1 VASAQTTEAQ
11 AAPASFESLH
21 LFLEE
26 VGRYKLLTA
35 AEELML
41 SKRVEAGDRGARRRM
56 IEANLR
62 LVVSIAKRYRGHGV
76 PLLDLIQEGTL
87 GLDRAVDGFDWR
99 RGYKFSTYATWW
111 IRQSVQR
118 AIARNARTIRIP
130 EHIVE
135 RQVIL
140 DGAGRRLGAE
150 LGREP
155 THAELAE
162 ETGISLAHVRE
173 ARAAVRASVSL
184 NQHLADDGDNEG
196 ELGDL
201 FADDDATDP
210 FHEAA
215 EAWRRESIRAALCV
229 LPDRERHIIDL
240 RFGFEGECWTL
251 EAIGQELGLTRER
264 VRQLEAHA
272 LARLRRSLRKHL
284 RAIEDA

>member
-1 VASAQTTEAQ
+1 MQAQTRRAEA
-11 AAPASFESLH
+11 ATTSFESLH
-21 LFLEE
+21 LFLEG

-35 AEELML
+35 VEELTL
-41 SKRVEAGDRGARRRM
+41 AKRVEAGDRAARRRM

-76 PLLDLIQEGTL
+76 PLLDLIQEGTI

-99 RGYKFSTYATWW
+99 RGHKFSTYATWW

-118 AIARNARTIRIP
+118 AVSRHARTIRIP

-135 RQVIL
+135 RQIIL
-140 DGAGRRLGAE
+140 DAAARRLVVE

-155 THAELAE
+155 TPAELADT
-162 ETGISLAHVRE
+162 TGISLAHVRE
-173 ARAAVRASVSL
+173 ARGVAHASVSL
-184 NQHLADDGDNEG
+184 NQQLGDEGNGEG

-201 FADDDATDP
+201 FADEGATDP
-210 FHEAA
+210 FNEAA
-215 EAWRRESIRAALCV
+215 EAWRRQSIREALRV
-229 LPDRERHIIDL
+229 LPERERHIIDR

-272 LARLRRSLRKHL
+272 LSRLRKYR
-284 RAIEDA
+284 RAVEDA

>member
-1 VASAQTTEAQ
+1 VQAQTSRAESATT
-11 AAPASFESLH
+11 SFESLH
-21 LFLEE
+21 LFLEG

-35 AEELML
+35 VEELTL
-41 SKRVEAGDRGARRRM
+41 AKRVEAGDSAARRRM

-76 PLLDLIQEGTL
+76 PLLDLIQEGTI

-99 RGYKFSTYATWW
+99 RGHKFSTYATWW

-118 AIARNARTIRIP
+118 AVSRHARTIRIP

-135 RQVIL
+135 RQIIL
-140 DGAGRRLGAE
+140 DAAARRLVVE

-155 THAELAE
+155 TLAELADA
-162 ETGISLAHVRE
+162 TGISLAHVRE
-173 ARAAVRASVSL
+173 ARGVAHASVSL
-184 NQHLADDGDNEG
+184 NQQLGDEGDGEG

-201 FADDDATDP
+201 FADDRATDP
-210 FHEAA
+210 FNEAA
-215 EAWRRESIRAALCV
+215 EAWRRQSIREALCV
-229 LPDRERHIIDL
+229 LPERERHIIDR

-272 LARLRRSLRKHL
+272 LSRLRKRLRKYR
-284 RAIEDA
+284 RAVEDA

>member
-1 VASAQTTEAQ
+1 MQAQTSRAEA
-11 AAPASFESLH
+11 ATTSFESLH
-21 LFLEE
+21 LFLEG

-35 AEELML
+35 VEELTL
-41 SKRVEAGDRGARRRM
+41 AKRVEAGDRAARRRM

-76 PLLDLIQEGTL
+76 PLLDLIQEGTI

-99 RGYKFSTYATWW
+99 RGHKFSTYATWW

-118 AIARNARTIRIP
+118 AVSRHARTIRLP

-135 RQVIL
+135 RQIIL
-140 DGAGRRLGAE
+140 DGAARRLVVE

-155 THAELAE
+155 TLAELADA
-162 ETGISLAHVRE
+162 TGISLAHVRE
-173 ARAAVRASVSL
+173 ARGVAHASVSL
-184 NQHLADDGDNEG
+184 NQQLGDEGDGEG

-201 FADDDATDP
+201 FADDRATDP
-210 FHEAA
+210 FNEAA
-215 EAWRRESIRAALCV
+215 EAWRRQSIREALCV
-229 LPDRERHIIDL
+229 LPERERHIIDR

-272 LARLRRSLRKHL
+272 LSRLRKRLRKYR
-284 RAIEDA
+284 RAVEDA

>member
-1 VASAQTTEAQ
+1 MQAQTSRAETATT
-11 AAPASFESLH
+11 SFESLH
-21 LFLEE
+21 LFLEG

-35 AEELML
+35 VEELTL
-41 SKRVEAGDRGARRRM
+41 AKRIEAGDRAARQRM

-99 RGYKFSTYATWW
+99 RGHKFSTYATWW

-118 AIARNARTIRIP
+118 AVSRHARTIRIP

-135 RQVIL
+135 RQIIL
-140 DGAGRRLGAE
+140 DGAARRLVAE

-162 ETGISLAHVRE
+162 TTGISLAHVRE
-173 ARAAVRASVSL
+173 ARGVAHASVSL
-184 NQHLADDGDNEG
+184 NQHLGDDDGEG

-201 FADDDATDP
+201 FADDDAIDP
-210 FHEAA
+210 FIEAA
-215 EAWRRESIRAALCV
+215 EAWRRDSIREALCV
-229 LPDRERHIIDL
+229 LPERERHIIDR
-240 RFGFEGECWTL
+240 RFGFEGDCWTL

-272 LARLRRSLRKHL
+272 LSRLRKRLRKHR
-284 RAIEDA
+284 RAVEDA

>member
-1 VASAQTTEAQ
+1 VQAQTSRAEA
-11 AAPASFESLH
+11 ATTSFESLH
-21 LFLEE
+21 LFLEG

-35 AEELML
+35 VEELTL
-41 SKRVEAGDRGARRRM
+41 AKRVEAGDRAARRRM

-76 PLLDLIQEGTL
+76 PLLDLIQEGTI

-99 RGYKFSTYATWW
+99 RGHKFSTYATWW

-118 AIARNARTIRIP
+118 AVSRHARTIRIP

-135 RQVIL
+135 RQIIL
-140 DGAGRRLGAE
+140 DAAARRLVVE

-155 THAELAE
+155 TPAELADT
-162 ETGISLAHVRE
+162 TGISLAHVRE
-173 ARAAVRASVSL
+173 ARGVAHASVSL
-184 NQHLADDGDNEG
+184 NQQLGDEGDGEG

-201 FADDDATDP
+201 FADDRATDP
-210 FHEAA
+210 FNEAA
-215 EAWRRESIRAALCV
+215 EAWRRQSIREALCV
-229 LPDRERHIIDL
+229 LPERERHIIDR

-272 LARLRRSLRKHL
+272 LSRLRKRLRKYR
-284 RAIEDA
+284 RAVEDA

>member
-1 VASAQTTEAQ
+1 VQAQTSRAEA
-11 AAPASFESLH
+11 ATTSFESLH
-21 LFLEE
+21 LFLEG

-35 AEELML
+35 VEELTL
-41 SKRVEAGDRGARRRM
+41 AKRVEAGDRAARRRM

-76 PLLDLIQEGTL
+76 PLLDLIQEGTI

-99 RGYKFSTYATWW
+99 RGHKFSTYATWW

-118 AIARNARTIRIP
+118 AVSRHARTIRIP

-135 RQVIL
+135 RQIIL
-140 DGAGRRLGAE
+140 DGAARRLVVE

-155 THAELAE
+155 THAELADA
-162 ETGISLAHVRE
+162 TGISPAHVRE
-173 ARAAVRASVSL
+173 ARGVAHASVSL
-184 NQHLADDGDNEG
+184 NQQLADEGDGEG

-201 FADDDATDP
+201 FADDRATDP
-210 FHEAA
+210 FNEAA
-215 EAWRRESIRAALCV
+215 EAWRRQSIREALCV
-229 LPDRERHIIDL
+229 LPERERHIIDR

-272 LARLRRSLRKHL
+272 LSRLRKRLRKYR
-284 RAIEDA
+284 RAVEDA

>member
-1 VASAQTTEAQ
+1 MQAQTSRAESATT
-11 AAPASFESLH
+11 SFESLH
-21 LFLEE
+21 LFLEG

-35 AEELML
+35 VEELTL
-41 SKRVEAGDRGARRRM
+41 AKRVEAGDSAARRRM

-76 PLLDLIQEGTL
+76 PLLDLIQEGTI

-99 RGYKFSTYATWW
+99 RGHKFSTYATWW

-118 AIARNARTIRIP
+118 AVSRHARTIRIP

-135 RQVIL
+135 RQIIL
-140 DGAGRRLGAE
+140 DAAARRLVVE
-150 LGREP
+150 LGCEP
-155 THAELAE
+155 TLAELADA
-162 ETGISLAHVRE
+162 TGISLAHVRE
-173 ARAAVRASVSL
+173 ARGVAHASVSL
-184 NQHLADDGDNEG
+184 NQQLGDEGDGEG

-201 FADDDATDP
+201 FADDRATDP
-210 FHEAA
+210 FNEAA
-215 EAWRRESIRAALCV
+215 EAWRRQSIREALCV
-229 LPDRERHIIDL
+229 LPERERHIIDR

-272 LARLRRSLRKHL
+272 LSRLRKRLRKYR
-284 RAIEDA
+284 RAVEDA

>member
-1 VASAQTTEAQ
+1 VQAQTSRAETATT
-11 AAPASFESLH
+11 SFESLH
-21 LFLEE
+21 LFLEGI
-26 VGRYKLLTA
+26 GRHKLLTA
-35 AEELML
+35 VEELTL
-41 SKRVEAGDRGARRRM
+41 AKRIEAGDRAARQRM

-99 RGYKFSTYATWW
+99 RGHKFSTYATWW

-118 AIARNARTIRIP
+118 AVSRHARTIRIP

-135 RQVIL
+135 RQIIL
-140 DGAGRRLGAE
+140 DGAARRLVAE

-162 ETGISLAHVRE
+162 ATGISLAHVGE
-173 ARAAVRASVSL
+173 ARGVAHASVSL
-184 NQHLADDGDNEG
+184 NQHLGDEGDGEG

-210 FHEAA
+210 FQEAA
-215 EAWRRESIRAALCV
+215 EALRRQSIREALCV
-229 LPDRERHIIDL
+229 LPERERHIIDR

-272 LARLRRSLRKHL
+272 LSRLRKRLRKHR
-284 RAIEDA
+284 RAVEDS

>member
-1 VASAQTTEAQ
+1 VQAQTSRAETATT
-11 AAPASFESLH
+11 SFESLH
-21 LFLEE
+21 LFLEG

-35 AEELML
+35 VEELTL
-41 SKRVEAGDRGARRRM
+41 AKRIEAGDRAARQRM

-99 RGYKFSTYATWW
+99 RGHKFSTYATWW

-118 AIARNARTIRIP
+118 AVSRHARTIRIP

-135 RQVIL
+135 RQIIL
-140 DGAGRRLGAE
+140 DGAARRLVAE

-162 ETGISLAHVRE
+162 TTGISLAHVRE
-173 ARAAVRASVSL
+173 ARGVAHAAVSL
-184 NQHLADDGDNEG
+184 NQHLGDDDGEG

-201 FADDDATDP
+201 FADDEAIDP

-215 EAWRRESIRAALCV
+215 EALRRQSIRKALCV
-229 LPDRERHIIDL
+229 LPERERHIIDR

-272 LARLRRSLRKHL
+272 LSRLRKRLRKHR
-284 RAIEDA
+284 RAVEDA

>member
-1 VASAQTTEAQ
+1 MQAQTSRAESATT
-11 AAPASFESLH
+11 SFESLH
-21 LFLEE
+21 LFLEG

-35 AEELML
+35 VDELTL
-41 SKRVEAGDRGARRRM
+41 AKRVEAGDSAARRRM

-76 PLLDLIQEGTL
+76 PLLDLIQEGTI

-99 RGYKFSTYATWW
+99 RGHKFSTYATWW

-118 AIARNARTIRIP
+118 AVSRHARTIRIP

-135 RQVIL
+135 RQIIL
-140 DGAGRRLGAE
+140 DAAARRLVVE

-155 THAELAE
+155 TLAELADA
-162 ETGISLAHVRE
+162 TGISLAHVRE
-173 ARAAVRASVSL
+173 ARGVAHASVSL
-184 NQHLADDGDNEG
+184 NQQLGDEGDGEG

-201 FADDDATDP
+201 FADDRATDP
-210 FHEAA
+210 FNEAA
-215 EAWRRESIRAALCV
+215 EAWRRQSIREALCV
-229 LPDRERHIIDL
+229 LPERERHIIDR

-272 LARLRRSLRKHL
+272 LSRLRKRLRKYR
-284 RAIEDA
+284 RAVEDA